1 MLDDTRLGHRSLLR
15 RMAADQ
21 GTDAASMIRR
31 HSADAVRRAMNSGS
45 WAALIRDVVQ
55 DWWPEQAPRTTVTV
69 GDDMRQEDFLP
80 LPLHLGALHETLR
93 WCGEAAE
100 AADARIAVELTVQND
115 TLHVWLGLDRVHV
128 RSACEDFARLL
139 SHTLPYTD
147 CLVAD
152 DHVLLRLHGRP
163 DTEVLSPSA
172 AAGLDA
178 YLSSADVERRQ
189 YLEGAAEEPMG
200 EKQQVS

>member
-1 MLDDTRLGHRSLLR
+1 
-15 RMAADQ
+15 MAADQ
-21 GTDAASMIRR
+21 GTDVASMIRR
-31 HSADAVRRAMNSGS
+31 HSADAVRRAMSSGS

-55 DWWPEQAPRTTVTV
+55 DWWREQAPRTALTVR
-69 GDDMRQEDFLP
+69 DDMRQEDFLP

-100 AADARIAVELTVQND
+100 AAAARIDVELTVQND

-147 CLVAD
+147 CLVA
-152 DHVLLRLHGRP
+152 
-163 DTEVLSPSA
+163 TTTSCSA
-172 AAGLDA
+172 STVTSVIRCYFLFEDPPLTVQTLDFGGA
-178 YLSSADVERRQ
+178 RR
-189 YLEGAAEEPMG
+189 
-200 EKQQVS
+200 